1 MNLRRLFLTIYL
13 SLVSTFSLSDVNN
26 NADLFA
32 YLIEN
37 NTSSFLFSRNGDLLI
52 DEEFRVKKSLKPM
65 SIMFFN
71 LFQHGF
77 VKNRS
82 QEDVASVQK
91 SVVSILI
98 GIAQQ
103 KGLVDIEKSVSTYI
117 GKWTRL
123 EEEKES
129 LITIKNLLEM
139 TSGLDVDF
147 NYLAKP
153 GSQWSYNTRAYSQ
166 LIFVLEKATGLKINA
181 LSSEWLFAP
190 LLMKDTFWKERKKG
204 PLGFR
209 KDSSKYGL
217 ITTAED
223 LLKFGEFILDR
234 GTSVA
239 DTIIS
244 DVNFL
249 EESFKKSQN
258 INEAYGY
265 LWWLNNS
272 KSHMTWDKGLSPGK
286 LLPNVPDET
295 ILALGAGDR
304 VLAIIPSKELILVR
318 LGSFPNDLNFMNNLW
333 EYIQN

>member
-13 SLVSTFSLSDVNN
+13 SLVSTFTLSDVNN

-37 NTSSFLFSRNGDLLI
+37 NTSSFLISRNGDLLI
-52 DEEFRVKKSLKPM
+52 DEEFKVKKSLKPM

-82 QEDVASVQK
+82 QEDVASIQK
-91 SVVSILI
+91 SIVSILI

-147 NYLAKP
+147 NYLTKP

-166 LIFVLEKATGLKINA
+166 LIFVLEKATGLQINA
-181 LSSEWLFAP
+181 LSYEWLFAP

-239 DTIIS
+239 DAIIS

-249 EESFKKSQN
+249 EESFTKSQN

-318 LGSFPNDLNFMNNLW
+318 LGSFPNDSNFINNLW